1 MTTAKLSP
9 KEKRKV
15 ERLIR
20 NVGNLHDKWSRL
32 SEEGRFIYRQQLR
45 VLLIRLGADRKDISP
60 YLHKDAVDIIIDWKP
75 FKIYRLRKLINNGR
89 RRQ

>member
-1 MTTAKLSP
+1 MPTTKLSP
-9 KEKRKV
+9 QEKRKA

-20 NVGNLHDKWSRL
+20 NIQILHRRWTRL
-32 SEEGRFIYRQQLR
+32 SDTNKFIYRQQLR
-45 VLLIRLGADRKDISP
+45 VLLIRLGADRKSIGP
-60 YLHKDAVDIIIDWKP
+60 YLRSDALAIIDDWKP